1 MNTNYTM
8 KRWQLAYHCNSDSS
22 TPPLCEMMGT
32 YQLSRWTGDQTVCTI
47 QTIDLSL
54 PWSNSNRDTIYK
66 NGIRYLIKN
75 GISQKKRHVQWYLYT
90 FNLHL
95 IPTGSAKCFAYSSSV
110 YWTMSM
116 DCKTS
121 NTPTVMGK
129 RSRYLFS
136 QFTVTK
142 MKMIFWYLVILGK
155 GIVTRRWHAIYNSNL
170 WIKKPR

>member
-75 GISQKKRHVQWYLYT
+75 GISQKKDTFNGIYIHLIFIWYLQDQPNVSHT
-90 FNLHL
+90 PHL
-95 IPTGSAKCFAYSSSV
+95 CTGQCQWTVKHQIHQPWWENGQDIFFHSLPLQRWKWYFDTLLYLAKE
-110 YWTMSM
+110 
-116 DCKTS
+116 
-121 NTPTVMGK
+121 
-129 RSRYLFS
+129 
-136 QFTVTK
+136 
-142 MKMIFWYLVILGK
+142 
-155 GIVTRRWHAIYNSNL
+155 
-170 WIKKPR
+170 